1 MAPGWCRLIRYNDGP
16 SAAVCVCAASSTGKR
31 SGSPRAIP
39 HFGGHAVDPGMAPR
53 GGVARHVVAVNEPE
67 IELGFRVQLQR
78 MERCGK
84 AIVSARLG
92 HRQVEEIVSLR
103 KSTGPGS

>member
-1 MAPGWCRLIRYNDGP
+1 
-16 SAAVCVCAASSTGKR
+16 
-31 SGSPRAIP
+31 
-39 HFGGHAVDPGMAPR
+39 
-53 GGVARHVVAVNEPE
+53 
-67 IELGFRVQLQR
+67 VQLQR

-103 KSTGPGS
+103 KSTGPAS